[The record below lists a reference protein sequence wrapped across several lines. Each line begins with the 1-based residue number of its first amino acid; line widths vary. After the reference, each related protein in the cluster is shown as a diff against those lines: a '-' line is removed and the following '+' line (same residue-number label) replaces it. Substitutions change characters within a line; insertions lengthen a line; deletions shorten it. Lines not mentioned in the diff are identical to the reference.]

1 MKITKSQLQKI
12 IKESILEAVT
22 PSDTNALEGRVRRVL
37 TVLGANKSS
46 KSEELM
52 ATLTQAVH
60 KIENDKDYKA
70 SLKALSTRVRSNN
83 RDHAVILSPEDKKKL
98 GHYIPGE

>member
-1 MKITKSQLQKI
+1 MKVTKSQLRKI

-22 PSDTNALEGRVRRVL
+22 SSDTNALLGRVRTVL

-60 KIENDKDYKA
+60 KIETDEDYKA
-70 SLKALSTRVRSNN
+70 SLKALSTPVRSNN
-83 RDHAVILSPEDKKKL
+83 RDHAQIITPDEKRRR
-98 GHYIPGE
+98 GY